1 MGIVLTDEEKRLVAE
16 GKLDPSSIGE
26 HREENPVAAPAE
38 ASVDLNELEKVKQD
52 IRETNVLYRQAIDKN
67 KELYDELSENR
78 KKKEEFRNKIAELR
92 KKKKELLGQA

>member
-1 MGIVLTDEEKRLVAE
+1 MGIVLTDEEKKLVAE
-16 GKLDPSSIGE
+16 GNLDPSRIEE
-26 HREENPVAAPAE
+26 HRDENPVAAPAE
-38 ASVDLNELEKVKQD
+38 ASVDMNELEKVKQD